1 MAQPENVR
9 NPYANEKVSVDAF
22 AAGVKAKHPEYKDVD
37 NNELVGAMIEKYPQ
51 YADQVEYYPSKKKD
65 STESPSTTAGEPTD
79 LASQPQMESGVSLGE
94 LASSEAQKIE
104 STESEPVSFL
114 TSIENSGKNIGK
126 QLLLLDDK
134 LEVATDALFTAV
146 LGKEMADSWY
156 EWSSNNLWGE
166 NVNDSAAKALKEI
179 ERVESTMGETRGI
192 IESVKKG
199 DVVGVAAGTI
209 DAVSSLAV
217 SMIEGSILFGAP
229 LAIDMVGGSI
239 ANYNSEKAKTLG
251 VDPVELWESDEAE
264 ILMPTITGAIS
275 YGLEKFGQAKL
286 AKDLGRHLMGKEVAA
301 ETAKQFG
308 KFGATRFGKAFLSN
322 PNKEGM
328 TEFMQGMIE
337 QYSLSDARGE
347 SFDAIDYITSEEAW
361 EVI

>member
-9 NPYANEKVSVDAF
+9 NPYATEKVSVDAF

-65 STESPSTTAGEPTD
+65 STESPITTGGEPTD
-79 LASQPQMESGVSLGE
+79 LASQPQMESADSLGQQ
-94 LASSEAQKIE
+94 ASSEASRIE
-104 STESEPVSFL
+104 STDPEPVSFF
-114 TSIENSGKNIGK
+114 TSVSNSATNIGK
-126 QLLLLDDK
+126 QLSLLDDK
-134 LEVATDALFTAV
+134 LEVLTDAAFTGI

-156 EWSSNNLWGE
+156 EWGSNNLWGE
-166 NVNDSAAKALKEI
+166 NVNESAAKALKEI

-199 DVVGVAAGTI
+199 DIIGVAAGTI

-217 SMIEGSILFGAP
+217 SMIEARVLFGAP
-229 LAIDMVGGSI
+229 LVVDMLGGSI
-239 ANYNSEKAKTLG
+239 ASYNSEKAKTLG

-264 ILMPTITGAIS
+264 ILMPTITGALS
-275 YGLEKFGQAKL
+275 YSLEKFGQAKL
-286 AKDLGRHLMGKEVAA
+286 AKDLSKHLMGKEVVA
-301 ETAKQFG
+301 ETSKQFG
-308 KFGATRFGKAFLSN
+308 KFGASRFGKAFLSN

-347 SFDAIDYITSEEAW
+347 SFDAID
-361 EVI
+361 